1 MSASP
6 ALSQAAPLPPSAQ
19 GQHPTAALVMGRPE
33 AAAQVWCDAPEGAS
47 SPAKAR
53 GRRGPGLVKALV
65 GAVAATLLALLG
77 HPVLAG
83 VAGGIATLHAV
94 AAVFSPGRLQPLLGR
109 LEARLAGLI
118 AQGVTWA
125 LMAPF
130 FFLVFAPFRLLF
142 RRGARNSLSPLL
154 EPRAPTYWQSREA
167 QADTTCSE
175 RPF

>member
-6 ALSQAAPLPPSAQ
+6 ALAQAAPHSPSAAGAQ
-19 GQHPTAALVMGRPE
+19 PTPHRVMGRPE
-33 AAAQVWCDAPEGAS
+33 AAAQIWRDAPEGAA

-53 GRRGPGLVKALV
+53 GRGGAGVVKVLV

-83 VAGGIATLHAV
+83 VAAAIATLHAV

-130 FFLVFAPFRLLF
+130 FFLFFAPFGLLF

-154 EPRAPTYWQSREA
+154 EPSAPTYWRPREA
-167 QADTTCSE
+167 QEGTTCSE